1 MKNLRYILFLLA
13 LCVPLG
19 LISAGVSALDR
30 LVSETLQYA
39 HGYVFCSIGSW
50 LAYGAFMGL
59 DLWVSRRLRTRG
71 MFLIKCAFALAAM
84 LLCVLLFLA
93 GMEWQQPGY
102 LVFAGYQLA
111 SAPLF
116 LKNALTTWGNR
127 DTMEDRKQ

>member
-39 HGYVFCSIGSW
+39 EVYAVCAIGSW
-50 LAYGAFMGL
+50 LIYGALMGL
-59 DLWVSRRLRTRG
+59 DLWVSRRLWTRKT
-71 MFLIKCAFALAAM
+71 LLVKCAFALAAM
-84 LLCVLLFLA
+84 LLCVILFLT
-93 GMEWQQPGY
+93 GLDWQQPGY

-111 SAPLF
+111 SAPLC
-116 LKNALTTWGNR
+116 LKNALTTGGNR

>member
-19 LISAGVSALDR
+19 LISAGVNALDR

-39 HGYVFCSIGSW
+39 EVYAVCAIGSW
-50 LAYGAFMGL
+50 LIYGALMGL
-59 DLWVSRRLRTRG
+59 DLWVSRRLWTRKT
-71 MFLIKCAFALAAM
+71 LLVKCAFALAAM
-84 LLCVLLFLA
+84 LLCVILFLT
-93 GMEWQQPGY
+93 GLDWQQPGY

-111 SAPLF
+111 SAPLC
-116 LKNALTTWGNR
+116 LKNALTTVGNR

>member
-19 LISAGVSALDR
+19 LISAGVNALDR

-39 HGYVFCSIGSW
+39 EVYAVCAIGSW
-50 LAYGAFMGL
+50 LIYGALMGL
-59 DLWVSRRLRTRG
+59 DLWVSRRLWTRKT
-71 MFLIKCAFALAAM
+71 LLVKCAFALAAM
-84 LLCVLLFLA
+84 LLCVILFLT
-93 GMEWQQPGY
+93 GLDWQQPGY

-111 SAPLF
+111 SAPLC
-116 LKNALTTWGNR
+116 LKNALTTGGNR